1 MIPELG
7 NFALILALLLALIQG
22 TLPIIGAARG
32 IPSWIALA
40 RPVVQGQFV
49 FIVIAFFC
57 LAYSF
62 VTSDFS
68 VINVAQNSNSKLPLE
83 YRFAATWGS
92 HEGSLLLWTFMLAS
106 WSVAVSVFSRHLP
119 NDMVARVLGV
129 MGLVSVGFLLFMLFT
144 SNPFDR
150 MLPGAAEGSD
160 LNPLLQDPG
169 MVFHPPMLYMGYVGF
184 SVAFAFAI
192 AALLSGQLDAT
203 WARWSRPWTTIA
215 WMFLTIGIMMG
226 SWWAYYELGWGGWWF
241 WDPVENASFMPWLVG
256 TALIHS
262 LAVTEKRGGFKSW
275 TVLLAICAFSL
286 SLLGTFLV
294 RSGVLTSVHA
304 FATDPKRGIFILAF
318 LVIVTGGSLL
328 LFALR
333 APKIG
338 LGGKFEVVS
347 RESMLL
353 ANNLLMMVA
362 CGSILLGTLYPL
374 LMDSLELGKLSVGA
388 PYFQA
393 VFVPLM
399 TPAIFLIGLGPLAR
413 WKQASLPELAVRL
426 RWAFGVSVIT
436 ALVVPFFMGEWK
448 PFVSFGLL
456 MAFWVIASVV
466 ASLIHRL
473 RSSGKEGLFAKLA
486 AQSRSY
492 YGMHAAHL
500 GIAVFIIGVALVG
513 GYETEKDVR
522 MDIGDTVEVG
532 GYTFRFNGV
541 KKGPGPNYMAD
552 IGSVDVL
559 RNGEKI
565 RVLEPEKRVYNASGM
580 AMTEAAIDTGIFRD
594 LYVALGEPLE
604 NGAWIVRAY
613 HKPFVDW
620 IWFGCM
626 LMAFG
631 GGLAISDRRYRLSS
645 RKEKERELA
654 DDARV
659 SAKPGKVGKKAPAG
673 APIIARSKK
682 A

>member
-1 MIPELG
+1 
-7 NFALILALLLALIQG
+7 
-22 TLPIIGAARG
+22 LPIIGAARG

-318 LVIVTGGSLL
+318 LVIITGGSLL

-353 ANNLLMMVA
+353 ANNLLLMVA
-362 CGSILLGTLYPL
+362 AGSILLGTLYPL
-374 LMDSLELGKLSVGA
+374 IMDSLDLGKLSVGA

-541 KKGPGPNYMAD
+541 KKGPGPNYVAD
-552 IGSVDVL
+552 IGNVDVL

-604 NGAWIVRAY
+604 NGAWIVRVY

-631 GGLAISDRRYRLSS
+631 GGLAITDRRYRLSA
-645 RKEKERELA
+645 RKEREQA
-654 DDARV
+654 DDEKV
-659 SAKPGKVGKKAPAG
+659 SAKPGKPGKKTPAA